1 MSEELIFEFVEKND
15 QKLVQ
20 NSGFEITSRKIL
32 VQKMVRILV
41 ERYRSK
47 NIGQKISVRKVG
59 PNTGFK
65 VIGPNTR
72 PNIDPKIGPK
82 NCSNIFTKNF
92 Y

>member
-1 MSEELIFEFVEKND
+1 
-15 QKLVQ
+15 
-20 NSGFEITSRKIL
+20 
-32 VQKMVRILV
+32 MVRILV